1 MQKAICRQK
10 AGKAP
15 GIDGIA
21 TGFLKAMGEPLVLA
35 ITDLLTGSW
44 KIGHYPEVFRRAR
57 TIVLKK
63 PGKPSY
69 DHPKA

>member
-10 AGKAP
+10 AGKAL

-21 TGFLKAMGEPLVLA
+21 TGFLKAIGKPLVLA

-44 KIGHYPEVFRRAR
+44 KIGYYPEVFRRAR

-63 PGKPSY
+63 PRKPLY
-69 DHPKA
+69 DHPKV